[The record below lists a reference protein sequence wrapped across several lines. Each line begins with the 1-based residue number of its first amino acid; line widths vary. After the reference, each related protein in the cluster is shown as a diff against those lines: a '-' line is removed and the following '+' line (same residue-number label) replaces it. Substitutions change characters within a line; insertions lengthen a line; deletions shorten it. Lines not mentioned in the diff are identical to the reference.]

1 MNVSMPQSHDG
12 PPLLSPLKPENDSK
26 NAPAPS
32 PRRKEQSLDFLI
44 RSGLAG
50 GVAGCTAK
58 TLIAPLD
65 RVKILFQTSSPQFQK
80 YTGSWF
86 GFGNAVRLIYHQDGF
101 IGLFRGHSMTLV
113 RVFPYAAIKFLAY
126 EQYRAILI
134 SSKEQETV
142 IRRLLSGSLA
152 GVTSVFF
159 TYPLELTRVRLAYE
173 TKKNYKTS
181 ITTIFRQIYQEPPPS
196 RIPFASLPQS
206 ANPAYS
212 IARSA
217 AATAADAS
225 AVTYDAL
232 PHQVRSP
239 LSGIANFYRGFLPT
253 ILGILPYAGCSFL
266 AHDLMGDLLRSP
278 QFARYCVRP
287 NTGVS
292 SDSKEPYSHSQRSKL
307 TTPAQLFAGGVAGL
321 LGQTASYPL
330 EIIRRR
336 MQVGGA
342 VGDGR
347 AFNVAETAKIIFRE
361 RGFRGFYV
369 GLSIGFVKIVPM
381 TATSFLVWERSKSWL
396 GI

>member
-1 MNVSMPQSHDG
+1 
-12 PPLLSPLKPENDSK
+12 
-26 NAPAPS
+26 
-32 PRRKEQSLDFLI
+32 
-44 RSGLAG
+44 
-50 GVAGCTAK
+50 
-58 TLIAPLD
+58 
-65 RVKILFQTSSPQFQK
+65 
-80 YTGSWF
+80 
-86 GFGNAVRLIYHQDGF
+86 
-101 IGLFRGHSMTLV
+101 MTLA

-126 EQYRAILI
+126 EQYRAVLI
-134 SSKEQETV
+134 SSKEHETV

-159 TYPLELTRVRLAYE
+159 TYPLELARVRLAYE

-196 RIPFASLPQS
+196 RIPFSSLPQT
-206 ANPAYS
+206 ANA
-212 IARSA
+212 SA
-217 AATAADAS
+217 AA
-225 AVTYDAL
+225 YDAL
-232 PHQVRSP
+232 PQQARSSF
-239 LSGIANFYRGFLPT
+239 SGIANFYRGFFPT

-278 QFARYCVRP
+278 QFEKYCVRP
-287 NTGVS
+287 NTGVAL
-292 SDSKEPYSHSQRSKL
+292 DSKEPYSHSQRSKL
-307 TTPAQLFAGGVAGL
+307 TTPAQLFAGGIAGL
-321 LGQTASYPL
+321 VGQTASYPL

-361 RGFRGFYV
+361 RGFRGFYI